1 MGNIV
6 SNSCSKSVK
15 AIACEL
21 DAGYRFQPGEM
32 LRYMLSEILVL
43 WGYAAWMPVP
53 DDVRTQV
60 TRAIGAYDDAIRN
73 EEPFADILGPLYE
86 ELASHGSKQ
95 ILGQFFT
102 PWALASMMARMTSP
116 GDITH
121 ADRSRLKVACDPACG
136 SGVMML
142 ATASTILAESGNEAL
157 RGWSFHGCDLDPI
170 CARMMAVQFV
180 ANCASHRIEVGEVI
194 VFCGDSIRVDHHKQ
208 LIVHASAPGVN
219 VAPANAPFRTKLIAG
234 AAESV
239 GLSNAGA

>member
-6 SNSCSKSVK
+6 SNSCSKAVK
-15 AIACEL
+15 AIAREL
-21 DAGYRFQPGEM
+21 DAGYRYQPGEM
-32 LRYMLSEILVL
+32 LRYMLSEIMAL
-43 WGYAAWMPVP
+43 WGYSAWMPVP
-53 DDVRTQV
+53 DDARAQV
-60 TRAIGAYDDAIRN
+60 ARAIGAYDDAIRN

-102 PWALASMMARMTSP
+102 PWAVASMMARMTSP
-116 GDITH
+116 GDIKH

-142 ATASTILAESGNEAL
+142 ATASTILSELGEKVL

-180 ANCASHRIEVGEVI
+180 ANCASHCIEVGEVI
-194 VFCGDSIRVDHHKQ
+194 VFCGDSIRVDRHKQ
-208 LIVHASAPGVN
+208 LIVHASAPGVE
-219 VAPANAPFRTKLIAG
+219 VAPANAPFRNMLLAN
-234 AAESV
+234 AAESA
-239 GLSNAGA
+239 GLQTSDT